1 MRRTRNTSHRVYTQA
16 EKVAIVSE
24 IARRCRSEGRSVAAI
39 AGDLGVSPANYYKW
53 RSDGII
59 PQPTQTPS
67 ARRPYPAADKQQ
79 LMAQVEDLLGAG
91 KNLRVACQMV
101 GISDKSFRKWRAD
114 ADSTTILRP
123 VEITGITPVTVT
135 PASAGLSLIAPGGF
149 RVEGLTIE
157 TAAQLLKALS

>member
-24 IARRCRSEGRSVAAI
+24 IARRYRSEGRSVAAI
-39 AGDLGVSPANYYKW
+39 ADDLGISPSNYYKW

-59 PQPTQTPS
+59 PQTTQTPT
-67 ARRPYPAADKQQ
+67 ARHPYSAADKER
-79 LMAQVEDLLGAG
+79 LKAQVEDLLGAG
-91 KNLRVACQMV
+91 KNLRAACQMV
-101 GISDKSFRKWRAD
+101 GISDKSFRKWCAD
-114 ADSTTILRP
+114 ADSTTVLRP
-123 VEITGITPVTVT
+123 VEITGITPVTAT